1 MTKRTAAVA
10 FVLATAFFT
19 LVFVGLTVDSHTR
32 FPALTNADAITPQVL
47 EGKDVWHRNNC
58 VNCHTLTGEGAY
70 FAPDLTRITDQ
81 RGGPYLTAFLQDPAR
96 FYSEEETG
104 RLMNT
109 PGLDETEIE
118 AVLAFLDWIARIDNQ
133 NWPPRPIL
141 VSGSALP
148 GAFERGVS
156 APTAASDDPSELGE
170 ALFNSTPPGCF
181 ACHSTAPGVQ
191 LAGPSLAGI
200 QGRTEAL
207 IEDDAYT
214 GAASTAEEYL
224 REAIL
229 EPSAHLVPGQVYSA
243 DGRSFMPDNYDETL
257 TSPQVDQLVAYLMT
271 LR

>member
-1 MTKRTAAVA
+1 MTKRTAALSFA
-10 FVLATAFFT
+10 IATGFFVL
-19 LVFVGLTVDSHTR
+19 VFLALTVDSHRR
-32 FPALTNADAITPQVL
+32 FPALTNADAITPLVL
-47 EGKDVWHRNNC
+47 HGKDVWHANNC

-70 FAPDLTRITDQ
+70 FAPDLTRITDH
-81 RGGPYLTAFLQDPAR
+81 RGAPYLTAFLQDPAR

-104 RLMNT
+104 RLMNA

-148 GAFERGVS
+148 GAFERGVR
-156 APTAASDDPSELGE
+156 APTAASDDPVELGKE
-170 ALFNSTPPGCF
+170 IYNATPPGCF
-181 ACHSTAPGVQ
+181 ACHSTSPGVD

-200 QGRTEAL
+200 ETRATQL
-207 IEDDAYT
+207 IESGGYT
-214 GAASTAEEYL
+214 GAATSAEEYL
-224 REAIL
+224 HESVVS
-229 EPSAHLVPGQVYSA
+229 PSAHLVPGEIYSA

-257 TSPQVDQLVAYLMT
+257 TGEQVDQLVAYLMT